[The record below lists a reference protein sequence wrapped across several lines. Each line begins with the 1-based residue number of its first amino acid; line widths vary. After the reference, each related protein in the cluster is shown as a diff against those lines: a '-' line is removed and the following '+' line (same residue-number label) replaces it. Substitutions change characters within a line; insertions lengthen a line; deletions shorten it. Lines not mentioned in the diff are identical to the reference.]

1 MTARQSLPLVVAVL
15 GLAGG
20 AAILVGPWLSGKY
33 SDNGQGLCLSAPL
46 PFEDHMLAG
55 CVRRS
60 DIQALE
66 DEPVSLGA
74 NTADKGVVLTDPGNV
89 NAQRVVRT
97 CRDYDAA
104 VKTGWYALTTYD
116 ISMESFFKRTCG
128 VLALLANGGPAKQSF
143 LGPPTEGFGNADRV
157 GASAI
162 AALAPEARGLTIG
175 DLVRSGGVTIEA
187 EEARRLV
194 VTANGLRGELTEIA
208 RGDFDGDGIAD
219 ILAFFSVHAQ
229 NGSFRSYE
237 VLVLTRK
244 KSERPLEVS
253 RTFGGTKEE

>member
-1 MTARQSLPLVVAVL
+1 MTARQSLPLVAAVL

-20 AAILVGPWLSGKY
+20 GAILMAPWLSGKHG
-33 SDNGQGLCLSAPL
+33 DNGQGLCLSAPL
-46 PFEDHMLAG
+46 PFEGHMLSG

-66 DEPVSLGA
+66 NEPISLGE

-89 NAQRVVRT
+89 NAQKTVRT
-97 CRDYDAA
+97 CHDYDAA
-104 VKTGWYALTTYD
+104 TKAGWYALTTYD
-116 ISMESFFKRTCG
+116 ISIDSFFKRTCG
-128 VLALLANGGPAKQSF
+128 VLALLADGAEARHSYLGPAN
-143 LGPPTEGFGNADRV
+143 EGFGNADRV
-157 GASAI
+157 GAGAI
-162 AALAPEARGLTIG
+162 GALVPEARGLTIG
-175 DLVRSGGVTIEA
+175 DLVRSSSVTIEA
-187 EEARRLV
+187 EEPRRLV
-194 VTANGLRGELTEIA
+194 VTANGMRGELTEIA

-244 KSERPLEVS
+244 KAERPLEVT
-253 RTFGGTKEE
+253 RTFGGQKEQ